1 MGSASGPVIIIVLV
15 VVALVIAGGVVLVAR
30 AKGMMCFGEKAEQ
43 LDEEK
48 EAFDDA
54 EKGKLAGETEKSKTP
69 DKNPLQQKLRPKT
82 KTRKTKRR
90 KNPMALTR
98 RFESL
103 QKNTVRLIY
112 RQLKNLESR
121 VGENQ

>member
-1 MGSASGPVIIIVLV
+1 MKIS
-15 VVALVIAGGVVLVAR
+15 
-30 AKGMMCFGEKAEQ
+30 EKAEQ

-69 DKNPLQQKLRPKT
+69 EKKPITAETETKNEDAENKEEKKSNGAHTPVWISP
-82 KTRKTKRR
+82 
-90 KNPMALTR
+90 
-98 RFESL
+98 S
-103 QKNTVRLIY
+103 KNTVRLIY

-121 VGENQ
+121 VGENQWILNTCVCEKEERKCTEKIPIL

>member
-1 MGSASGPVIIIVLV
+1 
-15 VVALVIAGGVVLVAR
+15 
-30 AKGMMCFGEKAEQ
+30 
-43 LDEEK
+43 
-48 EAFDDA
+48 
-54 EKGKLAGETEKSKTP
+54 
-69 DKNPLQQKLRPKT
+69 
-82 KTRKTKRR
+82 
-90 KNPMALTR
+90 MALTR